1 MTGNDINV
9 SRDLLPELL
18 GSQDG
23 LAKLVES
30 VGGVLQMVKTSDRAG
45 GTYADVRDNPSV
57 LVVGGWKAKVITA
70 VYRENVVTYR
80 RLRHK

>member
-1 MTGNDINV
+1 
-9 SRDLLPELL
+9 
-18 GSQDG
+18 
-23 LAKLVES
+23 
-30 VGGVLQMVKTSDRAG
+30 VGGVLQMVKTSDGVG

-57 LVVGGWKAKVITA
+57 LVVGGWKARVITA

>member
-1 MTGNDINV
+1 
-9 SRDLLPELL
+9 
-18 GSQDG
+18 
-23 LAKLVES
+23 
-30 VGGVLQMVKTSDRAG
+30 MVKTSDGVG
-45 GTYADVRDNPSV
+45 GTYADARDNLGV

>member
-1 MTGNDINV
+1 
-9 SRDLLPELL
+9 
-18 GSQDG
+18 
-23 LAKLVES
+23 
-30 VGGVLQMVKTSDRAG
+30 VGGVLQMVKTSDGVG
-45 GTYADVRDNPSV
+45 GTYADARDNLGI